1 MHHKTDHPATCSQH
15 CCEDQ
20 CFHNHLAAAAM
31 CSSSCTQQS
40 LQAAHP
46 RSTGAGTCQRGN
58 PTCIADSRPR
68 STGRS
73 ACQKGTQHT
82 SQAADQSQQEEV
94 PVRKAPNMHHRQ
106 QRKVNRKRYLSERHP
121 TCIAGSRQRW
131 LGRGTCQRGTQH
143 ASQAADQDQQEE
155 APVREAGVAVVRQL
169 IRGSSQQG
177 TAIAASHHR
186 RHHSRLVAALL
197 LQELQ
202 VQPCGHR
209 DLIAGLV

>member
-1 MHHKTDHPATCSQH
+1 MACTSATLSVQQGGAMHHKTDHPATCSQH

-31 CSSSCTQQS
+31 CSSSRTQQS

-68 STGRS
+68 STGRG

-94 PVRKAPNMHHRQ
+94 PVRKAPNIQHRQQTQGQQEQVPIRKAPNIHHRQ
-106 QRKVNRKRYLSERHP
+106 QTKVNSNRYLSER
-121 TCIAGSRQRW
+121 
-131 LGRGTCQRGTQH
+131 
-143 ASQAADQDQQEE
+143 
-155 APVREAGVAVVRQL
+155 
-169 IRGSSQQG
+169 
-177 TAIAASHHR
+177 
-186 RHHSRLVAALL
+186 
-197 LQELQ
+197 Q
-202 VQPCGHR
+202 VWR
-209 DLIAGLV
+209 